1 MEKTY
6 YYRCGTRQEKLQ
18 RSIKNSILAPT
29 VKRIA
34 AILLLSLLLF
44 NWVGY
49 EFYTAILQDHA
60 DQTMVA
66 NLDQNNYSDADLIS
80 IKVPATHLSSYV
92 NSKEFQRVDG
102 KVEIEGVQ
110 YNYVKRRFNEDSLE
124 LLCIPNRTATNLQT
138 AKNEFFKLVND
149 LQHPGQSK
157 KSDQHNSSFKS
168 FNTEYYSDYQSFTF
182 SNLSLVRQKTT
193 DHYLLQIPAVYL
205 TRAGQPPDQA

>member
-1 MEKTY
+1 
-6 YYRCGTRQEKLQ
+6 
-18 RSIKNSILAPT
+18 

-34 AILLLSLLLF
+34 AILLLILLLF

-60 DQTMVA
+60 DKAMVA
-66 NLDQNNYSDADLIS
+66 NLDQNNYAESDLIS

-102 KVEIEGVQ
+102 KIEIEGVQ
-110 YNYVKRRFNEDSLE
+110 YNYVKRRFTEDSLE
-124 LLCIPNRTATNLQT
+124 LLCIPNRTATNIQT

-157 KSDQHNSSFKS
+157 KSDQHSSSFNG
-168 FNTEYYSDYQSFTF
+168 FTAEYFSNSQSFTI
-182 SNLSLVRQKTT
+182 SSLIITMQKAT
-193 DHYLLQIPAVYL
+193 DRYLLQIPSVYL
-205 TRAGQPPDQA
+205 TRAGQPPDLA